1 MRPVWIQ
8 KSVLLAVHAE
18 QLAEHGGLPGIRD
31 EARLDAALDRPKNL
45 LAYGEPDIFDLAG
58 AYAFGLAKGH
68 AFVDGNKRTS
78 FVATELF
85 LALNGYEL
93 VADDAECVLKWLSL
107 AEGSLSEAQ
116 LSDWLRQNRRLSQ
129 DQEGTRPEDLNASND
144 D

>member
-1 MRPVWIQ
+1 MRPVWLL

-18 QLAEHGGLPGIRD
+18 QLAEHGGPSGIRD

-45 LAYGEPDIFDLAG
+45 LAYGEPDIFDLAA
-58 AYAFGLAKGH
+58 AYAYGLCQGH

-85 LALNGYEL
+85 LVLNGHEL
-93 VADDAECVLKWLSL
+93 RADDAECVTTWLAL
-107 AEGSLSEAQ
+107 ADGAVTEAG
-116 LSDWLRQNRRLSQ
+116 LSDWLRKHSALPSS
-129 DQEGTRPEDLNASND
+129 QEGTRPEDLNASND